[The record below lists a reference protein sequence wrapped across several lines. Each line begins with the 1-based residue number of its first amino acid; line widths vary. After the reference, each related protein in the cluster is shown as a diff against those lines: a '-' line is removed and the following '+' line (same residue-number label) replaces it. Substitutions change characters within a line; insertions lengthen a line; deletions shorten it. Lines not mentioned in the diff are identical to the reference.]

1 MPIYEYSCRGC
12 AHAFTALR
20 PMSEHR
26 ADTACPRCGGSAGR
40 VLSAPRLSTMDA
52 GARKAHQV
60 NERSAHEPR
69 VSQRHQCGAAC
80 NHASTVAASAPL
92 KGQNGVKRPW
102 MLGH

>member
-1 MPIYEYSCRGC
+1 MPVYEYCC
-12 AHAFTALR
+12 QTCDEEFTALR

-26 ADTACPRCGGSAGR
+26 ADTVCPACGGPATR

-52 GARKAHQV
+52 GTRKAHQV

-69 VSQRHQCGAAC
+69 VSKRHQCGAGC
-80 NHASTVAASAPL
+80 NHAPATATPL
-92 KGQNGVKRPW
+92 KAPNGVKRPW